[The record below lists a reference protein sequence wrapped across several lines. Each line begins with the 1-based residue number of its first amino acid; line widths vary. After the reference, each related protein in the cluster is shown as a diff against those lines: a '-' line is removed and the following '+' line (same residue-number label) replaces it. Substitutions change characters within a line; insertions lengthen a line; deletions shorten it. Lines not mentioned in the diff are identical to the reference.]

1 MSGRQRPALLVPAG
15 AAKVHPWPPNLSE
28 HRLLLP
34 WPGSVG
40 KEARRGRGRE
50 LCFLRAFSSSQTCS
64 SLEGSA
70 RGLGPPY
77 HIGDGQSTPT
87 SMTPS
92 LRVGSPSGKA
102 VPGNP
107 DPAWSL
113 QDLGESVVPAST
125 PLRHQCPDCIMASK
139 FPDSCH
145 PQIFKKSL
153 FKWCRLHAPPLP
165 THPSYL
171 ITASVRVCACVG
183 GEVRERRG
191 WGGAEGL
198 LNQKEKPLRKTLC

>member
-1 MSGRQRPALLVPAG
+1 M
-15 AAKVHPWPPNLSE
+15 
-28 HRLLLP
+28 
-34 WPGSVG
+34 
-40 KEARRGRGRE
+40 
-50 LCFLRAFSSSQTCS
+50 RAFSSSQTCS

-70 RGLGPPY
+70 QGLGPPY

-92 LRVGSPSGKA
+92 LRVSSSPGKA
-102 VPGNP
+102 VPRNP
-107 DPAWSL
+107 DSAWSL

-171 ITASVRVCACVG
+171 ITASVRVHACVWRG
-183 GEVRERRG
+183 GG
-191 WGGAEGL
+191 CQGKAGLGKGGGAPEPEGEAL
-198 LNQKEKPLRKTLC
+198 EEDSVLISL